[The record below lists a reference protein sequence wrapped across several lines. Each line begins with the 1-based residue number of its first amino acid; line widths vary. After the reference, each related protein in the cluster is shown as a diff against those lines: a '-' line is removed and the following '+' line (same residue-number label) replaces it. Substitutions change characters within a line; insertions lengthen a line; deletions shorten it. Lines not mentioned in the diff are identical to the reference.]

1 MQNKYKICQFFK
13 CFLNGY
19 LSISVSSIAQLSI
32 YSPVSDST
40 LGIISFELRV
50 LGSILIRGQGSL
62 SRPIKRGQMSL
73 CFPLQGFKKFIAG
86 DKVIY
91 IYMCL
96 VRVILS
102 FLTRRHKTY
111 LNVTQ
116 TAQGVWSRPNKILM
130 IKYRMNNIKHL
141 VIKSIDTYTCINFV
155 RNRICLG
162 TDLNLHCRVFQQK
175 DAMSC
180 CRTSLKMVSLNIYLQ
195 KNDKQL

>member
-1 MQNKYKICQFFK
+1 
-13 CFLNGY
+13 
-19 LSISVSSIAQLSI
+19 
-32 YSPVSDST
+32 
-40 LGIISFELRV
+40 
-50 LGSILIRGQGSL
+50 
-62 SRPIKRGQMSL
+62 MSL

-86 DKVIY
+86 DKIIY
-91 IYMCL
+91 IYMYMCL

-102 FLTRRHKTY
+102 FPKRRHKTH

-141 VIKSIDTYTCINFV
+141 VIKSIDTYTYINFV

-180 CRTSLKMVSLNIYLQ
+180 CRTSLKMVSLNIIY
-195 KNDKQL
+195 KRTTNNYKFMFICKRK